1 MKFKNLIYLFIV
13 TLLSISISITD
24 WGVVTL
30 SIIILIT
37 YFLYRPNNIF
47 HPNNIV
53 FAFFGLYVVLSGN
66 LNFILYLLE
75 WQYVLPWGQFVFW
88 DTFSKITLYEIECLF
103 LILFFL
109 FKLFIKNDMYE
120 KKIFVDFVR
129 KRYVYGIYLFVF
141 LCLISYIQLTAGFY
155 NWLYNYGSTYTSMRS
170 GYGWLNLIIMTFGNA
185 LVFLMGLLT
194 YKSRKWRKFFLY
206 VISFF
211 IILMLGYFQGLKSRL
226 PFLLILFYFPYMQ
239 NIIITNR
246 KIVFYGMFF
255 VIFLYFTTLFRSQGF
270 YSSFPAF
277 LEYLIGYFNSFQ
289 LHEYIVES
297 YSPDFLTTIHYG
309 FNKLWQLL
317 GFLGEDAKVDISIEF
332 TKEYFPSMWYDYKA
346 TQQWPLLTELY
357 LNFYGMAYGWIPL
370 IIYTYILSQLYKLA
384 IQQNNYY
391 LTVIY
396 LMEFLRLFTVLRGT
410 LLPWALFVIVVEY
423 ITIYLI
429 MRLAIKYEK

>member
-1 MKFKNLIYLFIV
+1 M
-13 TLLSISISITD
+13 
-24 WGVVTL
+24 
-30 SIIILIT
+30 
-37 YFLYRPNNIF
+37 
-47 HPNNIV
+47 
-53 FAFFGLYVVLSGN
+53 
-66 LNFILYLLE
+66 
-75 WQYVLPWGQFVFW
+75 
-88 DTFSKITLYEIECLF
+88 
-103 LILFFL
+103 
-109 FKLFIKNDMYE
+109 
-120 KKIFVDFVR
+120 
-129 KRYVYGIYLFVF
+129 
-141 LCLISYIQLTAGFY
+141 
-155 NWLYNYGSTYTSMRS
+155 
-170 GYGWLNLIIMTFGNA
+170 
-185 LVFLMGLLT
+185 
-194 YKSRKWRKFFLY
+194 
-206 VISFF
+206 
-211 IILMLGYFQGLKSRL
+211 KSRL